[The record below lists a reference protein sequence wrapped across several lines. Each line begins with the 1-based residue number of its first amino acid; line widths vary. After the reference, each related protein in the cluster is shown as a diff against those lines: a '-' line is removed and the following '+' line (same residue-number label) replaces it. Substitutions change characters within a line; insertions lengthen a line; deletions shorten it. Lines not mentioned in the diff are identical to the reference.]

1 MANMAA
7 VAMET
12 ERRLRLLKGSP
23 TEGKGTSSNGESKR
37 QQHAEGGA
45 HRKLK
50 GSKKSMQ
57 AGYSRWSRCGLVGP
71 VWERWHEC
79 KKVCVHHGVTVPPSE
94 TSSTGDC
101 RRGSGLT

>member
-1 MANMAA
+1 MAA

-12 ERRLRLLKGSP
+12 ERQLRLLKGGP
-23 TEGKGTSSNGESKR
+23 TEGKGTSRNGESKR
-37 QQHAEGGA
+37 QQHAGEEA

-50 GSKKSMQ
+50 GGKRGMQ

-79 KKVCVHHGVTVPPSE
+79 KKVGVHHGVTVPPSE
-94 TSSTGDC
+94 TLSTEGR
-101 RRGSGLT
+101 RRGSGQA